1 METIITLLI
10 WLVASVCI
18 VGGAIGT
25 VLPALPGTPLIFCG
39 ILLVAWWGDFSV
51 IGVVPVVLCGVLA
64 VLSLVIDL
72 LATAFGAKRLG
83 ASRLAVVGAMLG
95 SLVGIFF
102 LLPGLIIGPFV
113 GAILGEFVA
122 QRDLRQATKVGVGT
136 WIGLL
141 LGTAGKVALAAMM
154 IGVFIGAALVS

>member
-1 METIITLLI
+1 VETIITLLI

>member
-1 METIITLLI
+1 VETIITLLM

-72 LATAFGAKRLG
+72 IATAFGAKRLG

-113 GAILGEFVA
+113 GAILGEYVA

-136 WIGLL
+136 WVGLL
-141 LGTAGKVALAAMM
+141 LGTASKVALAAMM
-154 IGVFIGAALVS
+154 IGVFVGAALVG